1 MGWVFAPSTGLAQF
15 DSLVQRK
22 IQSVQTDVQ
31 SVQTT
36 GLTLPMFDESV
47 QTDIQSVQ
55 TDVQSVQMTG
65 LTLPMFDE
73 SVQTD
78 VQSVQINSTG
88 SNGNDELTRVEP
100 LQTVSFADLSRIKSI
115 RDGQNLQSLELW
127 SALSTI
133 TEIESQDMLNQSGSP
148 RLYTDS
154 RSPRWINENNTPRDP
169 NRIYRKRFFW
179 GIAFSGTQAKM
190 KMQLDPVFWQRNDS
204 LINIRPQGQLG
215 GGFGGSVAMRIMRQW
230 ELKMLTMLQ
239 LHNRNID
246 FDWKYTPTQTLKIET
261 ISLDIPLTLKY
272 RSDMPNNTG
281 FFVVGG
287 VRWSHDFQSMEGTVI
302 GASKPLVAIKED
314 TYYYEFGCGFE
325 FRMEYVDMSIE
336 LKMSNG
342 LNNALVRVPESYYSG
357 SMSAIFPRLFSITLM
372 AQN

>member
-1 MGWVFAPSTGLAQF
+1 MFLRFIAFFAFFVGWCFVPSAVLAQI
-15 DSLVQRK
+15 DTLVQRDD
-22 IQSVQTDVQ
+22 QSVQGVDQSVQVDDQSIQTMGLTLQMSEQSLQTDVQ
-31 SVQTT
+31 SVQTHSN
-36 GLTLPMFDESV
+36 G
-47 QTDIQSVQ
+47 
-55 TDVQSVQMTG
+55 
-65 LTLPMFDE
+65 
-73 SVQTD
+73 
-78 VQSVQINSTG
+78 N
-88 SNGNDELTRVEP
+88 NGNDEITRVEP
-100 LQTVSFADLSRIKSI
+100 LQTLSFADLSRIKSI
-115 RDGQNLQSLELW
+115 HDGQNLQSPEGW
-127 SALSTI
+127 SVLSTI
-133 TEIESQDMLNQSGSP
+133 TEIGSLDGLNESGSS
-148 RLYTDS
+148 RFYLES
-154 RSPRWINENNTPRDP
+154 RSQRSLAEYSTPRDP

>member
-1 MGWVFAPSTGLAQF
+1 MFAPFSGMAQF

-22 IQSVQTDVQ
+22 VQSVQTDVQ

-47 QTDIQSVQ
+47 QTDI
-55 TDVQSVQMTG
+55 
-65 LTLPMFDE
+65 
-73 SVQTD
+73 
-78 VQSVQINSTG
+78 QSVQINSTG

-302 GASKPLVAIKED
+302 GASKPLVAIKAD